1 MPPRRQA
8 TPAAAA
14 AAAQIAQRQH
24 AAPSAS
30 SLVSSSSSS
39 SFSALASGL
48 AARVNADG
56 TNPPE
61 GLSLQQLGAMVGVP
75 VPTGSHT
82 APTVGI
88 GPPGENVSAHGFGGG
103 GEYSKALHQVG
114 RDKAAGGEPNGMTSQ
129 NGYNDEGEGSDDEEE
144 IVDADSSRK
153 KKRNKKREQ
162 TLGAQLEST
171 LSTKLIILSRT
182 SFSPALL
189 QQGAPSVAAK
199 LVCKLWSK
207 LNSTNP
213 FADEAKLLVE
223 SANLFR
229 DCLDGRQMEFKT
241 FWEAEGDYFGGKRY
255 VYRMFRDRRISAMQ
269 IIVRYCDPN
278 ACHMC

>member
-1 MPPRRQA
+1 MA
-8 TPAAAA
+8 
-14 AAAQIAQRQH
+14 
-24 AAPSAS
+24 
-30 SLVSSSSSS
+30 
-39 SFSALASGL
+39 
-48 AARVNADG
+48 
-56 TNPPE
+56 
-61 GLSLQQLGAMVGVP
+61 GVQ
-75 VPTGSHT
+75 TGSHLAT
-82 APTVGI
+82 TVHI
-88 GPPGENVSAHGFGGG
+88 ESTGENLSADRFGRG
-103 GEYSKALHQVG
+103 GEYSTTLNQVG
-114 RDKAAGGEPNGMTSQ
+114 LDKAAGGEPRKGIIPE
-129 NGYNDEGEGSDDEEE
+129 NGYNDEGEGGDDEEE

-189 QQGAPSVAAK
+189 QLGAPSVAAK

-229 DCLDGRQMEFKT
+229 DCLDGRLMEFKT
-241 FWEAEGDYFGGKRY
+241 FWEAEGAFFGGNRY
-255 VYRMFRDRRISAMQ
+255 VFRMFRDRRISVMQ

-278 ACHMC
+278 ACHMCLTLTVALSVNFARAYV

>member
-24 AAPSAS
+24 EAPSAS
-30 SLVSSSSSS
+30 SLSSSSSSS
-39 SFSALASGL
+39 SFSAVASGL

-61 GLSLQQLGAMVGVP
+61 GLSLQQLGVMVGVP

-114 RDKAAGGEPNGMTSQ
+114 RDKVAGGEPNGMT
-129 NGYNDEGEGSDDEEE
+129 GYNDEGEGGDDEEE
-144 IVDADSSRK
+144 IDNADSPRK

-162 TLGAQLEST
+162 TLGAHLEST
-171 LSTKLIILSRT
+171 LSTKLIILSKI

-199 LVCKLWSK
+199 LVGKLWSN
-207 LNSTNP
+207 LNCTNP

-255 VYRMFRDRRISAMQ
+255 VYRMFRDRRISVMQ